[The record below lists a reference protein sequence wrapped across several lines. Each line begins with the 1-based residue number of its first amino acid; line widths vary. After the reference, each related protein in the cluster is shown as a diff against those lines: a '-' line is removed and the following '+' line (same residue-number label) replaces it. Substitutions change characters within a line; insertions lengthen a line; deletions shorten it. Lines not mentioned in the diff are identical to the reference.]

1 MALLNYATR
10 EILFKVVYCG
20 PAFSGKTTNMECLHS
35 MIEPMRRGKLLSL
48 WTGTDRMVSF
58 DILPE
63 RPERPENKEKGRK
76 FSVGFQLYTLP
87 GRLRD
92 EGSWKTVL
100 KGADAIVFVAD
111 SQRRMRVA
119 NVQSLENMYK
129 SLLSEKVIPMDI
141 PVVLQF
147 NKRDMDDILTT
158 EELNA
163 DLNKTGYPYSEA
175 VALRGRAVKETFQA
189 VAKQLTKQAAKAH
202 LGGPSPARDS
212 LVRAGKAAPVM
223 GRDNE
228 YAHAGRG
235 GAARV
240 EHGSITAGE
249 TAGRPG
255 KVGRGSAVPPKAMTL
270 MELRSREAERSP
282 GFFRRARLFAKG
294 MKLRSYSLILA
305 AVLAAL
311 FISYML
317 ISGIQ

>member
-63 RPERPENKEKGRK
+63 RPEKPENREKGRK
-76 FSVGFQLYTLP
+76 FSVGFQLYTVP
-87 GRLRD
+87 GQLKD
-92 EGSWKTVL
+92 GGSWKTVL
-100 KGADAIVFVAD
+100 KGVDAIVFVAD
-111 SQRRMRVA
+111 SQRRMRAA
-119 NVQSLENMYK
+119 NVESLENMYK
-129 SLLSEKVIPMDI
+129 SLLSEKIIPMDI
-141 PVVLQF
+141 PMVLEF
-147 NKRDMDDILTT
+147 NKRDMDDILTA

-163 DLNKTGYPYSEA
+163 DLNKTGYPYAEA

-212 LVRAGKAAPVM
+212 LVRAMKSAPAKV
-223 GRDNE
+223 GANE
-228 YAHAGRG
+228 DARAVRG
-235 GAARV
+235 DANKG
-240 EHGSITAGE
+240 GYGGITAGE
-249 TAGRPG
+249 TAGRPEE
-255 KVGRGSAVPPKAMTL
+255 VRRGSAVPQKAMTL
-270 MELRSREAERSP
+270 MELRSREAERAP
-282 GFFRRARLFAKG
+282 GFFGRAKLFAKG

-305 AVLAAL
+305 VMLAAL
-311 FISYML
+311 FITYML
-317 ISGIQ
+317 IR